1 MKKLENAGDCEV
13 VDGWL
18 EGIKKHAPMQ
28 NVLDGW
34 CNVLVRRAERAM
46 GCAKWEAAAKV
57 MDALMASVLDF
68 NRCLLMKNYEKSSL
82 NRNPIAM
89 TTCS

>member
-1 MKKLENAGDCEV
+1 
-13 VDGWL
+13 
-18 EGIKKHAPMQ
+18 
-28 NVLDGW
+28 
-34 CNVLVRRAERAM
+34 M
-46 GCAKWEAAAKV
+46 GCARVEVTMEV
-57 MDALMASVLDF
+57 MDALMASVMDF